1 MPVSEFLYG
10 RRPVVEALRAG
21 RRNHIRLLLA
31 EGMKKADLLDEV
43 QSLALARGLTI
54 KSVSRQTFDDRLG
67 DVNHQGVA
75 LETSP
80 YPYAELDDI
89 QAKTRK
95 MNEPPFVLLLDH
107 LQDPQNLGSIFRTAE
122 AAGVH
127 GVIIPERRAA
137 EVTPA
142 VVRASAGASEHLLV
156 VQVVNLVNTMNELK
170 QEGLWLAGLDAG
182 PDSVLYTEA
191 DLKGPVGLVIGGEGE
206 GLGRLVGETCDY
218 RIRLPMLG
226 QIDSL
231 NAGVAAAIAVYD
243 VRRRRAPAAPPV
255 K

>member
-1 MPVSEFLYG
+1 VF
-10 RRPVVEALRAG
+10 EALRAG
-21 RRNHIRLLLA
+21 RRRHTRLLLA
-31 EGMKKADLLDEV
+31 EGMKKLDLLDDI
-43 QSLALARGLTI
+43 QALAKARDLPVRLLG
-54 KSVSRQTFDDRLG
+54 RQALDDQLG

-80 YPYAELDDI
+80 YPYADMEEVTARTQLH
-89 QAKTRK
+89 K
-95 MNEPPFVLLLDH
+95 EPPFILLLDH
-107 LQDPQNLGSIFRTAE
+107 LQDPQNLGSILRTAE

-142 VVRASAGASEHLLV
+142 VVRASAGASEFLPV
-156 VQVVNLVNTMNELK
+156 VRVVNLVNAMNLLK
-170 QEGLWLAGLDAG
+170 EEGLWLAGLDAG

-191 DLKGPVGLVIGGEGE
+191 DLKGAVGLVIGGEGE
-206 GLGRLVGETCDY
+206 GLGRLVGETCDF

-231 NAGVAAAIAVYD
+231 NAGVAAAIALYE
-243 VRRRRAPAAPPV
+243 VRRRRMPEPAG
-255 K
+255 KG